1 MPLVLN
7 EIDRRSMSPQ
17 MFFANWSNRRN
28 RSPARNPAILSEAC
42 SPPWRAWI
50 SSLTFQAARRTL
62 STVWRNSCNVAAS
75 GAGSNW
81 NRCTSRLSSD
91 VKRLVSADKVEG
103 TVLMSGIN
111 LFPDIV
117 AWSWPYWPGEKVT
130 QVMRAT
136 YHPVQ
141 CRNRHHRKT
150 SRRRLTQIKPLT
162 TEDTRSTP
170 LSQAQGRSGQATE
183 HRGRAQSQPAL
194 GFSQCLRVSVVN
206 GAALLQ

>member
-7 EIDRRSMSPQ
+7 EIARRSMSPQ

-62 STVWRNSCNVAAS
+62 STVWRNSCSVAAS

-91 VKRLVSADKVEG
+91 VKRLVSADKVDG
-103 TVLMSGIN
+103 TVVMSGN
-111 LFPDIV
+111 NTSFPHIVACV
-117 AWSWPYWPGEKVT
+117 AWSWPYWMGERSDASNEMQRSGDLVIG
-130 QVMRAT
+130 
-136 YHPVQ
+136 
-141 CRNRHHRKT
+141 T
-150 SRRRLTQIKPLT
+150 SGKPKPLK
-162 TEDTRSTP
+162 
-170 LSQAQGRSGQATE
+170 
-183 HRGRAQSQPAL
+183 HRGHEEPRGNREIGPSRDRFIGSETA
-194 GFSQCLRVSVVN
+194 N
-206 GAALLQ
+206 

>member
-7 EIDRRSMSPQ
+7 EIARRSMSPQ

-62 STVWRNSCNVAAS
+62 STAWRNSCSVAAS

-103 TVLMSGIN
+103 TVVMSGN
-111 LFPDIV
+111 NTSFPHIV
-117 AWSWPYWPGEKVT
+117 AWSWPYWSGRESDASNASGYQRPPLKSER
-130 QVMRAT
+130 Q
-136 YHPVQ
+136 
-141 CRNRHHRKT
+141 N
-150 SRRRLTQIKPLT
+150 LT
-162 TEDTRSTP
+162 TETRRH
-170 LSQAQGRSGQATE
+170 GGTE
-183 HRGRAQSQPAL
+183 ARRKRKAILTADK
-194 GFSQCLRVSVVN
+194 RR
-206 GAALLQ
+206 